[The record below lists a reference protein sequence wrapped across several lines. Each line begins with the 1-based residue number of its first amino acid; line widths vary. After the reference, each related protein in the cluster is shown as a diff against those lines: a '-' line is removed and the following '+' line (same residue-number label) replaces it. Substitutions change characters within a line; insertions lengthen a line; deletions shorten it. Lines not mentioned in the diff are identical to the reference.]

1 MTTHLI
7 DSIEMAVMAF
17 SAAHVLCKKETA
29 IGHPPKLWF
38 LYHNLQNIGFQVLNQ
53 PKTNPNPK
61 YKTNPKVKNPT

>member
-1 MTTHLI
+1 MY
-7 DSIEMAVMAF
+7 V
-17 SAAHVLCKKETA
+17 CKKETA

-38 LYHNLQNIGFQVLNQ
+38 LYHNLQNIVFQALNQ